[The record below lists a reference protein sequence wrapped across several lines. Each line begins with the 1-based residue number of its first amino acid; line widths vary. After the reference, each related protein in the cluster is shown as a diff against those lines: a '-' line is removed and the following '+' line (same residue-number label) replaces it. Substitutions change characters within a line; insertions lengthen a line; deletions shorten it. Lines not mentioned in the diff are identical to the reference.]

1 MTKTRI
7 QDDLVRQRLF
17 LIRRSK
23 KVGVTQACSEIGKHR
38 DYFYYWYR
46 RYKQAGIP
54 GLKDKSRR
62 PHNSPRR
69 TAAEKEELIRKFR
82 IKTSYGKERLQDEIF
97 DKTGIL
103 ISKNTIGKVLSRL
116 KLTVEKRR
124 FATQKKHTRCYN
136 VLYPGQRVQMDI
148 KYVPSELCPFGK
160 RFYQYTVIDECT
172 RLRHLEWH
180 DSIWNKNVVETLAN
194 AQRYFGFPIETVQT
208 DNGIE
213 FTYRYTAELTAIHK
227 EPKEHP
233 LDRYC
238 RLNDIRH
245 KLIPPG
251 EKELNGK
258 VERSHRTDD
267 EEFYRRQK
275 KRFKDLKELRRK
287 GERWQH
293 FYNKLRRHSG
303 IGRKT
308 PLEFYRSR
316 LDWIDRLTPV

>member
-1 MTKTRI
+1 MGKIRI
-7 QDDLVRQRLF
+7 QDDQIRQRLF

-23 KVGVTQACSEIGKHR
+23 RVGITQACLELGKHR
-38 DYFYYWYR
+38 DYFYYWHR
-46 RYKQAGIP
+46 RYKKSGPP
-54 GLKDKSRR
+54 GLKNLSRR
-62 PHNSPRR
+62 PKRSPNQTSFER
-69 TAAEKEELIRKFR
+69 EDLIRKFR
-82 IKTSYGKERLQDEIF
+82 IKTGYGKARLKDEIL
-97 DKTGIL
+97 DKTGVL
-103 ISKNTIGKVLSRL
+103 ISENTIGKVLKRL

-124 FATQKKHTRCYN
+124 YSTQKKHTRCYN

-148 KYVPSELCPFGK
+148 KYVPSEICPLGRK
-160 RFYQYTVIDECT
+160 YYQYTVIDECT

-180 DSIWNKNVVETLAN
+180 DSIWNKRVVEALDN
-194 AQRYFGFPIETVQT
+194 AQKYFGFPIETVQT

-213 FTYRYTAELTAIHK
+213 FTYRYTAELTAEHK
-227 EPKEHP
+227 DPKEHP

-238 RLNDIRH
+238 RERNIRH

-275 KRFKDLKELRRK
+275 NRFKDLRELRRK

-293 FYNKLRRHSG
+293 FYNKLRRHSA
-303 IGRKT
+303 IGRRT

-316 LDWIDRLTPV
+316 LEWIDRLYAT